1 MNAFIFSGQGSQTVG
16 MGKTLCNLSDTS
28 MEYLEIADD
37 ILGYKLSELMFE
49 GSKAELKQTKIT
61 QPAVFVYSV
70 IKARITRDF
79 KPDMVAGHSLG
90 EFSALS
96 AIRAIKYADALRL
109 VAKRAELMQAACE
122 ANPSTMAAVLG
133 LDDAIIESICASIE
147 EEVVVPANY
156 NHPGQLVISGTLKG
170 IEIASEKLKEA
181 GARNVL
187 KLKVGGAFHSPLM
200 ESAKVELAKA
210 IEATAFREPP
220 CPVYQNVTGLPTQDP
235 EEIKANLIEHLTS
248 PVRWTTTIENMV
260 EEGARTFIEVGPRPI
275 LTNMVK
281 KINDRIVAEV
291 L

>member
-1 MNAFIFSGQGSQTVG
+1 MNAFIFTGQGSQTVG
-16 MGKTLCNLSDTS
+16 MGKTLCSLSETS

-37 ILGYKLSELMFE
+37 ILGFKLSKIMMDGTKQELQ
-49 GSKAELKQTKIT
+49 QTKIT

-70 IKARITRDF
+70 IKARVTRDF

-109 VAKRAELMQAACE
+109 VARRAELMQAACE

-133 LDDAIIESICASIE
+133 LEDSIIESICASIE

-156 NHPGQLVISGTLKG
+156 NHPGQLVISGTLRG
-170 IEIASEKLKEA
+170 IEIASERLKEA

-210 IEATAFREPP
+210 IEETTFREPP
-220 CPVYQNVTGLPTQDP
+220 CPVYQNVTGTATQDP
-235 EEIKANLIEHLTS
+235 EEIKANLIAHLTS
-248 PVRWTTTIENMV
+248 PVRWTQTIENMV
-260 EEGARTFIEVGPRPI
+260 EDGARMFIEVGPRPV
-275 LTNMVK
+275 LTKMVK
-281 KINDRIVAEV
+281 QINDRIVAEV

>member
-1 MNAFIFSGQGSQTVG
+1 MKAFIFSGQGSQIVG

-37 ILGYKLSELMFE
+37 ILGYKLSDLMFE
-49 GSKAELKQTKIT
+49 GTKQQLKETKIT

-79 KPDMVAGHSLG
+79 KPEMVAGHSLG

-96 AIRAIKYADALRL
+96 AVRAIKYADALRL
-109 VAKRAELMQAACE
+109 VAKRGELMQAACE

-156 NHPGQLVISGTLKG
+156 NYPGQLVISGSLKG

-187 KLKVGGAFHSPLM
+187 KLRVGGAFHSPLM
-200 ESAKVELAKA
+200 ESAKEELAKA
-210 IEATAFREPP
+210 IEATTFREPP
-220 CPVYQNVTGLPTQDP
+220 CPVYQNVTGTATQDP
-235 EEIKANLIEHLTS
+235 EELKANLIEHLTS
-248 PVRWTTTIENMV
+248 PVRWTTIIENMA

-281 KINDRIVAEV
+281 KINDRISAEV

>member
-1 MNAFIFSGQGSQTVG
+1 MKAFIFSGQGSQIVG

-49 GSKAELKQTKIT
+49 GTKEQLKETKIT

-79 KPDMVAGHSLG
+79 KPEMVAGHSLG

-96 AIRAIKYADALRL
+96 AVRAIKYADALRL
-109 VAKRAELMQAACE
+109 VAKRGELMQAACE

-156 NHPGQLVISGTLKG
+156 NYPGQLVISGTLKG

-187 KLKVGGAFHSPLM
+187 KLRVGGAFHSPLM

-210 IEATAFREPP
+210 IEETTFREPP
-220 CPVYQNVTGLPTQDP
+220 CPVYQNVTGTPTQDP

>member
-16 MGKTLCNLSDTS
+16 MGKTLCNLSETS

-49 GSKAELKQTKIT
+49 GTKDQLKQTKVT

-79 KPDMVAGHSLG
+79 KPEMVAGHSLG

-109 VAKRAELMQAACE
+109 VAKRAELMQEACE

-133 LDDAIIESICASIE
+133 LEDGIIESICASIE

-156 NHPGQLVISGTLKG
+156 NYPGQLVISGTLKG
-170 IEIASEKLKEA
+170 IEIAAEKLKEA

-187 KLKVGGAFHSPLM
+187 TLKVGGAFHSPLM

-210 IEATAFREPP
+210 IEETTIKVPA
-220 CPVYQNVTGLPTQDP
+220 CPIYQNVTGTATQDP
-235 EEIKANLIEHLTS
+235 EEIKANLIDHLTS
-248 PVRWTTTIENMV
+248 PVYWTKTIENMV
-260 EEGARTFIEVGPRPI
+260 EEGARTFIEVGPRPV
-275 LTNMVK
+275 LTKMVK
-281 KINDRIVAEV
+281 QINDRISAEV

>member
-1 MNAFIFSGQGSQTVG
+1 MKAFIFSGQGSQIVG

-49 GSKAELKQTKIT
+49 GTKQQLKETKIT

-79 KPDMVAGHSLG
+79 KPEMVAGHSLG

-96 AIRAIKYADALRL
+96 AVRAIKYADALRL
-109 VAKRAELMQAACE
+109 VAKRGELMQAACE

-156 NHPGQLVISGTLKG
+156 NYPGQLVISGSLKG

-187 KLKVGGAFHSPLM
+187 KLRVGGAFHSPLM
-200 ESAKVELAKA
+200 ESAKEELAKA
-210 IEATAFREPP
+210 IEETTFREPP
-220 CPVYQNVTGLPTQDP
+220 CPVYQNVTGTPTQDP
-235 EEIKANLIEHLTS
+235 EELKANLIEHLTS
-248 PVRWTTTIENMV
+248 PVRWTRTIENMV

-281 KINDRIVAEV
+281 KINDRISAEV

>member
-1 MNAFIFSGQGSQTVG
+1 MKAFIFSGQGSQVVG
-16 MGKTLCNLSDTS
+16 MGKTLCELSDTS

-49 GSKAELKQTKIT
+49 GTKAQLKETRIT

-96 AIRAIKYADALRL
+96 AVRAIKYADALRL

-122 ANPSTMAAVLG
+122 ATPSTMAAVLG
-133 LDDAIIESICASIE
+133 LDDAVIESVCASIE
-147 EEVVVPANY
+147 EEIVVPANY
-156 NHPGQLVISGTLKG
+156 NYPGQLVISGTLKG

-187 KLKVGGAFHSPLM
+187 KLKVGGAFHSPVM
-200 ESAKVELAKA
+200 ESAKLGLAEA
-210 IEATAFREPP
+210 IEATTFREPP
-220 CPVYQNVTGLPTQDP
+220 CPIYQNVTGKPTQDP
-235 EEIKANLIEHLTS
+235 EEIKQNLIAHLTS
-248 PVRWTTTIENMV
+248 PVKWTQTIENMV
-260 EEGARTFIEVGPRPI
+260 EDEARYFIEVGPRPI
-275 LTNMVK
+275 LKNMVK
-281 KINDRIVAEV
+281 KINDRISAEV

>member
-1 MNAFIFSGQGSQTVG
+1 MKAYIFSGQGSQTVG
-16 MGKTLCNLSDTS
+16 MGKTLASLSETS
-28 MEYLEIADD
+28 LEYFEIADD
-37 ILGYKLSELMFE
+37 ILGYKLSDILFE
-49 GSKAELKQTKIT
+49 GTKAQLKETRIT

-79 KPDMVAGHSLG
+79 KPEMVAGHSLG

-96 AIRAIKYADALRL
+96 AVRAIKYADALRL
-109 VAKRAELMQAACE
+109 VAKRAELMQKACE
-122 ANPSTMAAVLG
+122 DNPSTMAAVLG

-156 NHPGQLVISGTLKG
+156 NYPGQLVISGSLKG

-187 KLKVGGAFHSPLM
+187 TLRVGGAFHSPLM

-210 IEATAFREPP
+210 IEATKFRQPH
-220 CPVYQNVTGLPTQDP
+220 CPVYQNVTATATEDP

-248 PVRWTTTIENMV
+248 PVLWTKTIENMV
-260 EEGARTFIEVGPRPI
+260 EDGARSFVEVGPRPV
-275 LTNMVK
+275 LNKMVK
-281 KINDRIVAEV
+281 RINDRVVANV

>member
-16 MGKTLCNLSDTS
+16 MGKTLCNLSETS

-49 GSKAELKQTKIT
+49 GSKEELKQTKIT

-79 KPDMVAGHSLG
+79 KPEMVAGHSLG

-96 AIRAIKYADALRL
+96 AVRAIKYADALRL

-133 LDDAIIESICASIE
+133 LDDAVIESICASIE

-156 NHPGQLVISGTLKG
+156 NYPGQLVISGTFKG
-170 IEIASEKLKEA
+170 IEIAAEKLKEA

-187 KLKVGGAFHSPLM
+187 TLKVGGAFHSPLM

-210 IEATAFREPP
+210 IEATTFKEPP
-220 CPVYQNVTGLPTQDP
+220 CPIYQNVTGTATQDP
-235 EEIKANLIEHLTS
+235 EEIKQNLIAHLTS
-248 PVRWTTTIENMV
+248 PVKWTKTIENMV
-260 EEGARTFIEVGPRPI
+260 EDGARTFIEVGPRPI
-275 LTNMVK
+275 LTKMVK
-281 KINDRIVAEV
+281 KINDRISAEI

>member
-1 MNAFIFSGQGSQTVG
+1 MNAFIFSGQGSQVVG
-16 MGKTLCNLSDTS
+16 MGKTLCNLSETS

-37 ILGYKLSELMFE
+37 ILGYKLSDLMFE
-49 GSKAELKQTKIT
+49 GTKAELKQTRIT

-109 VAKRAELMQAACE
+109 VAKRAELMQAACD
-122 ANPSTMAAVLG
+122 ATPSTMAAVLG

-147 EEVVVPANY
+147 EEIVVPANY
-156 NHPGQLVISGTLKG
+156 NYPGQLVISGTLKG
-170 IEIASEKLKEA
+170 IEIAAEKLKEA

-187 KLKVGGAFHSPLM
+187 KLKVGGAFHSPVM
-200 ESAKVELAKA
+200 ESAKMELAKA
-210 IEATAFREPP
+210 IEATPFKEPP
-220 CPVYQNVTGLPTQDP
+220 CPIYQNVTGKPTQDP
-235 EEIKANLIEHLTS
+235 EEIKQNLIAHLTS
-248 PVRWTTTIENMV
+248 PVRWTQTIENMV
-260 EEGARTFIEVGPRPI
+260 EDEARTFIEVGPRPI

-281 KINDRIVAEV
+281 KINDRISAEV